1 MGRVKN
7 PWTCFFFCKKEVWW
21 VYDYV
26 KDRICFGQRT
36 LAELGRGHL
45 IFSGIYSGFWDSIA
59 LVCVCVCLYVS
70 MCACVC
76 LCVCRLQ
83 GFGGSEL
90 LSSFVRRSCSVPRRP
105 SHRQLLKNTPRRKYK
120 KYLATAE
127 ELYLKDIPKG
137 WKPSK
142 YDISLSNCGWSV
154 IRTGKPPGSATAMDG
169 KVFWDQVQEMA
180 LKMASPALRAY
191 SDPSIFRNDRVG
203 WMMGT
208 TWL

>member
-1 MGRVKN
+1 MIMSKI
-7 PWTCFFFCKKEVWW
+7 E
-21 VYDYV
+21 YV
-26 KDRICFGQRT
+26 FGQKT

-45 IFSGIYSGFWDSIA
+45 NFSAIFSGFWDSIA

-137 WKPSK
+137 LKPSK
-142 YDISLSNCGWSV
+142 YDISLSNRGWSV
-154 IRTGKPPGSATAMDG
+154 IRTGKAPGSATAMDG

-203 WMMGT
+203 WIMGT